1 MVPVRMWGGGVLGFG
16 VSGSGLPALAYTLAE
31 SSFARN
37 ASLSGA

>member
-31 SSFARN
+31 SS
-37 ASLSGA
+37 SLEMLLFQEL